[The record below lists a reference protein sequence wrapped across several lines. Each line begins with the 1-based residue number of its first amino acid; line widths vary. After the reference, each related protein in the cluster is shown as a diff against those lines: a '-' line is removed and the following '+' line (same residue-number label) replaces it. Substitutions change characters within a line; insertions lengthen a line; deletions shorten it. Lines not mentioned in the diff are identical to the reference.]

1 MRSEKQNRI
10 VIGMEDAVMW
20 LRDHEKLRAAETEKR
35 ETRQKNKQGFG
46 GDIRRV
52 FNNTVKNLTF
62 CIEDTGKTSEKLQHG
77 SI

>member
-1 MRSEKQNRI
+1 
-10 VIGMEDAVMW
+10 MEDAVMW